1 MIFKFRRARA
11 TCRPQVLACCTVFTI
26 AVSAF
31 ALLGCGERKPEKVGS
46 QTAAKVNREEVT
58 VHQLNLLLQRQRGLT
73 PEQTDTFS
81 RKALEALIDQE
92 LAVQKAH
99 ELKIDQDPRVML
111 QLEAVKREVLARAY
125 SERAADAPSKPSAD
139 DVKGYYDS
147 RPELFKERKIYTLQE
162 LAVEAQPEQ
171 LNALREQMKV
181 VKSGI
186 ELVDYLKRSK
196 INFKGN
202 QGVLAA
208 EQAPMDALERL
219 SKMKDGQMLLMPSAA
234 GATVIMLVSSRAEP
248 VDLPGAK
255 PVIEQFLINDA
266 RRKRNEADVKALR
279 AAAKIEYIGKYAE
292 APASGAGKALTQDSA
307 VSPATSASGVSS
319 ADISKGMGIKK

>member
-1 MIFKFRRARA
+1 MA
-11 TCRPQVLACCTVFTI
+11 L
-26 AVSAF
+26 SAF
-31 ALLGCGERKPEKVGS
+31 ALLGCGERKPEKVRS

-73 PEQTDTFS
+73 PEQADAFS
-81 RKALEALIDQE
+81 RQALEALIDQE
-92 LAVQKAH
+92 LAVQKTH

-125 SERAADAPSKPSAD
+125 SERATDAPSKPSAED
-139 DVKGYYDS
+139 IKNYYDS

-162 LAVEAQPEQ
+162 LAVVAQPDQ
-171 LNALREQMKV
+171 LPALREQLKL
-181 VKSGI
+181 VKSGV
-186 ELVDYLKRSK
+186 EFVEYLKRSK

-208 EQAPMDALERL
+208 EQAPMDALESL
-219 SKMKDGQMLLMPSAA
+219 SKMKDGQMLLMPSPA

-248 VDLPGAK
+248 VDLLGAK
-255 PVIEQFLINDA
+255 PAIEQFLINDA

-292 APASGAGKALTQDSA
+292 APASGAGKALTLGSA